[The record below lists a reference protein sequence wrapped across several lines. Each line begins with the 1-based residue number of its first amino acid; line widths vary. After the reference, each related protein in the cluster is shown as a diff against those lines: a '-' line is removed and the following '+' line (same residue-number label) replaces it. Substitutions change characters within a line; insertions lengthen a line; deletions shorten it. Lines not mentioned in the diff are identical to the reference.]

1 MSTAVLQA
9 RKLELEAHELF
20 AGYREAEFRP
30 PGERTPEINAFAK
43 KFEELDA
50 LLMERGL
57 LQLRAEVLA
66 AGAGQTQLVAES
78 GEQMEDRMARGLATF
93 GCDFKGSDGK
103 PNKSLQGQAA
113 RNRDV
118 AVKLMVA
125 ADLMPG
131 ADSPAMLLLE
141 TEGQGEALAKLEKVR
156 EAITQGVDHCKEVA
170 KLLLIAHKHSWRVA
184 DRFAGESDLR
194 FSDEEEKALKEAVE
208 YVRKEED
215 LERSQKRS
223 RDYGSSRWPQRDRTP
238 GSGVYPPSFGQF
250 PNSQFFPAGTGGGP
264 GAGSAPPYGRGRSP
278 AFFPGNGR

>member
-30 PGERTPEINAFAK
+30 PGERSPEINAFAK

-57 LQLRAEVLA
+57 LELKAEVHA
-66 AGAGQTQLVAES
+66 AGAGQTQLVES
-78 GEQMEDRMARGLATF
+78 GEQIEDRLARGLATF

-170 KLLLIAHKHSWRVA
+170 KLLLIAHKHGWRVA

-194 FSDEEEKALKEAVE
+194 FSDEEKALKEAVE

-223 RDYGSSRWPQRDRTP
+223 RDYGSNRWPQRDRTP
-238 GSGVYPPSFGQF
+238 GSGVYPPSFGQYA
-250 PNSQFFPAGTGGGP
+250 AGAGGGP
-264 GAGSAPPYGRGRSP
+264 GAGSAPPYGRGKSP

>member
-1 MSTAVLQA
+1 MSTAALQA

-57 LQLRAEVLA
+57 LQLKAEVYA
-66 AGAGQTQLVAES
+66 AGAGQTQPVES
-78 GEQMEDRMARGLATF
+78 GEDMEGRMARGLATF

-170 KLLLIAHKHSWRVA
+170 KLLLIAHKHGWRVA

-194 FSDEEEKALKEAVE
+194 FSDEEEKVLKEAVE

-223 RDYGSSRWPQRDRTP
+223 RDYGSNRWPQRDRTP
-238 GSGVYPPSFGQF
+238 GSGVYPPSFGQYA
-250 PNSQFFPAGTGGGP
+250 AGAGGGP
-264 GAGSAPPYGRGRSP
+264 GTGSAPPYGRGKSP
-278 AFFPGNGR
+278 AFFPGKW